1 MRISLWESSANNF
14 RSASVS
20 SGRVGR
26 SWKILPSEIEMVVS
40 SSSGCEEIDKRCPVG
55 NLGLETLMS
64 AETIPYILILGLNA
78 GWFSREAPLEEG
90 FVPVAQHKSTE
101 V

>member
-55 NLGLETLMS
+55 NLGLVALMS
-64 AETIPYILILGLNA
+64 AATMPYILILRLNA
-78 GWFSREAPLEEG
+78 GWFSREVPLGEG
-90 FVPVAQHKSTE
+90 FAPVAQQKSAE
-101 V
+101 I